1 MGFAATLWEWYGQG
15 EYRRVLAACEAF
27 PALEFLAMSA
37 DEQRETIPDCPA
49 CEACSMSMLPLNET
63 LAVCSNALPSE
74 VERGLQN
81 LWQLCDGLSEEA
93 FRCGDRSIFD
103 HQDWQSIRDAATDML
118 RMMEGLEMSPYLD
131 DLTVDCHNE
140 VNGNRQFHD
149 PLNVR

>member
-1 MGFAATLWEWYGQG
+1 
-15 EYRRVLAACEAF
+15 
-27 PALEFLAMSA
+27 MSA